1 MLIALNVE
9 KQPVKL
15 ILGKIAIVVIYKL
28 IHKLLVFDEKELILN
43 LVYVMRIIYES
54 QFEIKNLIK

>member
-43 LVYVMRIIYES
+43 LVYVMRIIYS
-54 QFEIKNLIK
+54 RNLK